1 LTINIDNCAE
11 KIKKMQK
18 IIQEKKTQQIEL
30 EAEKKHLIEQKEEIS
45 KEFEKLE
52 VNPKNIDE
60 EIEAI
65 ENELVDGIKEIEKIL
80 MENDD
85 EH

>member
-1 LTINIDNCAE
+1 MTINIDNCAE